1 MNRPHSSAPT
11 GGVEQVRRR
20 RRKRE
25 VIHASFHAF
34 THAPKVF
41 ACRRV
46 ICTYIERV
54 AKDGRF
60 YLRLTTEERAM
71 YDEIAE
77 ALGAE
82 SASHAVR
89 FVMREKY
96 RELFGQP
103 EERPSRLTKTKP
115 RR

>member
-1 MNRPHSSAPT
+1 
-11 GGVEQVRRR
+11 
-20 RRKRE
+20 
-25 VIHASFHAF
+25 
-34 THAPKVF
+34 
-41 ACRRV
+41 
-46 ICTYIERV
+46 
-54 AKDGRF
+54 
-60 YLRLTTEERAM
+60 M